1 MTEQAIQSKILV
13 YLKSKGYYARKVV
26 TSNHSG
32 VPDILACVKGRFIGI
47 EVKKA
52 GGVVSK
58 LQTHNIDMITMS
70 GGIAFVAYSVD
81 DVKKQLDILLE

>member
-13 YLKSKGYYARKVV
+13 YLKSRGYYARKVV
-26 TSNHSG
+26 TSNHAG

-52 GGVVSK
+52 GEKPSV
-58 LQTHNIDMITMS
+58 LQNHNIDLITMS

-81 DVKKQLDILLE
+81 DVKKQLDILRE